1 MVVADA
7 SLLHLVLLAAL
18 VAVSALA
25 GAAPVRSSG
34 AVTASAVVLP
44 RPMILRIIIDL
55 PSGCG
60 PTSGTPHRT
69 REFASLPDETVL
81 PPPTP
86 RSARGGRRAGS
97 GGRWRREGCA

>member
-1 MVVADA
+1 MFVADA
-7 SLLHLVLLAAL
+7 SRLQLV
-18 VAVSALA
+18 VAVVALA
-25 GAAPVRSSG
+25 GAPAAVRTNG
-34 AVTASAVVLP
+34 ALTASAVVPP

-60 PTSGTPHRT
+60 PVRGTPHHT

-81 PPPTP
+81 QHPHPSL
-86 RSARGGRRAGS
+86 RSGGRRAGS